1 MASSPGRARH
11 DRPPVDHAR
20 RNARAQ
26 FLAREVV
33 LWVGAVTGLLCLT
46 AAALAVFAGV
56 TPLIFRSGSMSPD
69 IPTGSLAL
77 AHAVPASEV
86 AVGDVV
92 SVPRADGVRV
102 THRVVETD
110 DAGGAARSLVLK
122 GDANPGTDPEPVVVA
137 EADRVFW
144 STPRLGEWVDQA
156 MAPGWVFVVGTL
168 FGMLA
173 MIGFRRPL
181 AEELAAT
188 ATAPE
193 PASAGEVGAEEART
207 GPRDGPRHA
216 AGRHRTS
223 GVAVLSGV
231 VVLAVAA
238 SLTVAPPEPTLAA
251 FADTTRAAG
260 AVSIGT
266 VAGAVSLTCTSGSG
280 LLSNSTLGWTVGTG
294 TFVPTGWQVLRNGQV
309 ISEVLPPNTRTYT
322 IPLTLISLGGSDE
335 FRVQAVWKN
344 PDVQNAPVW
353 LSTPS
358 MGWVVDKTLLNLNL
372 VGVCSRTVPPPTT

>member
-20 RNARAQ
+20 RNARAR
-26 FLAREVV
+26 FFAREVV
-33 LWVGAVTGLLCLT
+33 LWAGALTGVVCLT

-69 IPTGSLAL
+69 IPTGALAL
-77 AHAVPASEV
+77 ARTVPAAEV

-110 DAGGAARSLVLK
+110 DAGGASRSLVLK
-122 GDANPGTDPEPVVVA
+122 GDANPVTDPDPVVVA

-156 MAPGWVFVVGTL
+156 LAPGWVFVVGTL

-173 MIGFRRPL
+173 MIGFRRPRAEDL
-181 AEELAAT
+181 A

-193 PASAGEVGAEEART
+193 PGPADDGRAEEASAGHE
-207 GPRDGPRHA
+207 DGPRHA

-223 GVAVLSGV
+223 GTAGTAVVSTV
-231 VVLAVAA
+231 VVLALAA
-238 SLTVAPPEPTLAA
+238 ALTAVPPEPTLAA
-251 FADTTRAAG
+251 FADRATASATASTGTLVGASTIGCNGGGLLGAPVLTWDVPNPLPAG
-260 AVSIGT
+260 AAEPTSWNVYRIGVTSPVDTVTTKSYQVPAEILGISSATYRVQGTAGTAPWVSPLSATKT
-266 VAGAVSLTCTSGSG
+266 VNFG
-280 LLSNSTLGWTVGTG
+280 LLGVTCSTA
-294 TFVPTGWQVLRNGQV
+294 
-309 ISEVLPPNTRTYT
+309 S
-322 IPLTLISLGGSDE
+322 
-335 FRVQAVWKN
+335 
-344 PDVQNAPVW
+344 
-353 LSTPS
+353 
-358 MGWVVDKTLLNLNL
+358 
-372 VGVCSRTVPPPTT
+372 

>member
-20 RNARAQ
+20 RNARAR
-26 FLAREVV
+26 FFAREVV
-33 LWVGAVTGLLCLT
+33 LWAGALTGVVCLT

-69 IPTGSLAL
+69 IPTGALAL
-77 AHAVPASEV
+77 ARTVPAAEV

-110 DAGGAARSLVLK
+110 VAGGASRSLVLK
-122 GDANPGTDPEPVVVA
+122 GDANPVTDPDPVVVA

-156 MAPGWVFVVGTL
+156 LAPGWVFVVGTL

-173 MIGFRRPL
+173 MIGFRRPRAEDL
-181 AEELAAT
+181 A

-193 PASAGEVGAEEART
+193 PEPAEDGRAEEARA
-207 GPRDGPRHA
+207 GREDGPRHA

-223 GVAVLSGV
+223 GTAGTAVVSTVVA
-231 VVLAVAA
+231 LALAA
-238 SLTVAPPEPTLAA
+238 TLTAVPPEPTLAA
-251 FADTTRAAG
+251 FADTARATGTATT
-260 AVSIGT
+260 GT
-266 VAGAVSLTCTSGSG
+266 VAPATALACSGGG
-280 LLSNSTLGWTVGTG
+280 LLTGPTLTWTAADGT
-294 TFVPTGWQVLRNGQV
+294 VPTTGWQILRNGTSV
-309 ISEVLPPNTRTYT
+309 ATVTPGSARTFA
-322 IPLTLISLGGSDE
+322 IPGNLLTLGSTDVY
-335 FRVQAVWKN
+335 RVQAIWTN
-344 PDVQNAPVW
+344 GSA
-353 LSTPS
+353 TPS
-358 MGWVVDKTLLNLNL
+358 ATWSSVASPGYSVNTALLSL
-372 VGVCSRTVPPPTT
+372 VGSCGSPVA

>member
-11 DRPPVDHAR
+11 GRPPVDHAR
-20 RNARAQ
+20 RNARAR

-33 LWVGAVTGLLCLT
+33 LWVGAVTGLVCLT

-56 TPLIFRSGSMSPD
+56 TPLIFRSGSMSPG
-69 IPTGSLAL
+69 IPTGALAL
-77 AHAVPASEV
+77 AETVPASEV

-102 THRVVETD
+102 THRVVGLD

-122 GDANPGTDPEPVVVA
+122 GDANPVTDPDPVVVA

-188 ATAPE
+188 STADDST
-193 PASAGEVGAEEART
+193 SADGVEAEEARA

-251 FADTTRAAG
+251 FADTSSATATARTGTLVAAT
-260 AVSIGT
+260 SIG
-266 VAGAVSLTCTSGSG
+266 CSGGG
-280 LLSNSTLGWTVGTG
+280 LLAGPVLTWDVPSPLPQGGAEPPSWNVYRTGVTLPVATVTTRSYQVPLEILGVSST
-294 TFVPTGWQVLRNGQV
+294 
-309 ISEVLPPNTRTYT
+309 TY
-322 IPLTLISLGGSDE
+322 
-335 FRVQAVWKN
+335 RVQGIAGTSWVG
-344 PDVQNAPVW
+344 PV
-353 LSTPS
+353 STT
-358 MGWVVDKTLLNLNL
+358 G
-372 VGVCSRTVPPPTT
+372 RTVNYGLLGAICGS

>member
-11 DRPPVDHAR
+11 GRPPVDHAR
-20 RNARAQ
+20 RNARAR

-33 LWVGAVTGLLCLT
+33 LWVGAVTGLVCLT

-56 TPLIFRSGSMSPD
+56 TPLIFRSGSMSPG
-69 IPTGSLAL
+69 IPTGALAL
-77 AHAVPASEV
+77 AETVPASEV

-122 GDANPGTDPEPVVVA
+122 GDANPVTDPDPVVVA

-188 ATAPE
+188 ATADDST
-193 PASAGEVGAEEART
+193 SADEVEAEEARA

-251 FADTTRAAG
+251 FADTAKA
-260 AVSIGT
+260 SGT
-266 VAGAVSLTCTSGSG
+266 TTTGRLVPASSLTCSGGGALGSPTLTWQVPTPASADSVSPSGWRIIKEGTTSQVIATVGGDARSYPLSGS
-280 LLSNSTLGWTVGTG
+280 LLGSGTST
-294 TFVPTGWQVLRNGQV
+294 
-309 ISEVLPPNTRTYT
+309 Y
-322 IPLTLISLGGSDE
+322 
-335 FRVQAVWKN
+335 RVQAVVG
-344 PDVQNAPVW
+344 DAPWTSAV
-353 LSTPS
+353 SQGFT
-358 MGWVVDKTLLNLNL
+358 VTLVTLGLGSFCGSA
-372 VGVCSRTVPPPTT
+372 VT

>member
-20 RNARAQ
+20 RNARAR

-33 LWVGAVTGLLCLT
+33 LWVGALTGVVCLT

-69 IPTGSLAL
+69 IPTGALAL
-77 AHAVPASEV
+77 ARTVPAAEV

-110 DAGGAARSLVLK
+110 DAGGASRSLVLK
-122 GDANPGTDPEPVVVA
+122 GDANPVTDPDPVVVA

-156 MAPGWVFVVGTL
+156 LAPGWVFVIGTL

-173 MIGFRRPL
+173 MVGFRRPR
-181 AEELAAT
+181 AEDLAAT
-188 ATAPE
+188 AHD
-193 PASAGEVGAEEART
+193 PAHAGEGRAEEARV
-207 GPRDGPRHA
+207 RHEDGPRHA

-223 GVAVLSGV
+223 GASGTAVVSTVVA
-231 VVLAVAA
+231 LALAA
-238 SLTVAPPEPTLAA
+238 ALTAAPPEPTLAA
-251 FADTTRAAG
+251 FADTVRATAT
-260 AVSIGT
+260 ASTGT
-266 VAGAVSLTCTSGSG
+266 VATATAMTCSGGG
-280 LLSNSTLGWTVGTG
+280 LLTGPTLTWTAVDGT
-294 TFVPTGWQVLRNGQV
+294 VPTTGWRILRNGTSV
-309 ISEVLPPNTRTYT
+309 ATVTPGSARTFP
-322 IPLTLISLGGSDE
+322 IPGNLLTLGSTDE
-335 FRVQAVWKN
+335 YRVQAIWT
-344 PDVQNAPVW
+344 NAPA
-353 LSTPS
+353 TPS
-358 MGWVVDKTLLNLNL
+358 TTWASAVSPGYSVNTALLSLI
-372 VGVCSRTVPPPTT
+372 GSCGSPAA